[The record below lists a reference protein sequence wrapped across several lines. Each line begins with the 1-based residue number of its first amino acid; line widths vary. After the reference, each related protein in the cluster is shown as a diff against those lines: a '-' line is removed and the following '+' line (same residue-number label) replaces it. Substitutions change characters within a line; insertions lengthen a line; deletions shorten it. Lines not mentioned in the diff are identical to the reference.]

1 MGKFQPELRA
11 FLRELF
17 PYFSPQFGV
26 TLAVWLLYIC
36 PNNSALTPF
45 SMEPP
50 TSKDILGGER
60 EMWHRPEVN
69 VLQIHDIYVFKKFMT
84 IEKHI

>member
-1 MGKFQPELRA
+1 M
-11 FLRELF
+11 
-17 PYFSPQFGV
+17 
-26 TLAVWLLYIC
+26 LYIC
-36 PNNSALTPF
+36 PNNSPFTPF

-60 EMWHRPEVN
+60 EMWQRPEVN

-84 IEKHI
+84 IEKYLRCLPSKLIIAICQIMRNPVSHYFEA